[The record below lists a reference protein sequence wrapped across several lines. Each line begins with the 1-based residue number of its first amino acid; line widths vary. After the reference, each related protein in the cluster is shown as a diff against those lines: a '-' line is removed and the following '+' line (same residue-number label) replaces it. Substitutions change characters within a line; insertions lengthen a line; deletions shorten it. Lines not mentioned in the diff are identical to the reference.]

1 MAKITSIS
9 WVEKDDPMFTGK
21 FTVSSNNKKDKS
33 KAKQN
38 DKSNKAEKKE
48 LTKDKD

>member
-1 MAKITSIS
+1 MVKITSRS
-9 WVEKDDPMFTGK
+9 WVERDDPMFMGK

-38 DKSNKAEKKE
+38 DKLNKTEKKE
-48 LTKDKD
+48 LIKDKD

>member
-1 MAKITSIS
+1 MVKITSRS

-21 FTVSSNNKKDKS
+21 FTVSSSNKKDKS

-38 DKSNKAEKKE
+38 DELNKTEKKE
-48 LTKDKD
+48 LNKDKD

>member
-1 MAKITSIS
+1 
-9 WVEKDDPMFTGK
+9 MFTGK
-21 FTVSSNNKKDKS
+21 FTVSSNKKKDKS

-38 DKSNKAEKKE
+38 DKLNKTEKKE

>member
-1 MAKITSIS
+1 MAKITSRS

-21 FTVSSNNKKDKS
+21 FTVSSNNKNDKS

-38 DKSNKAEKKE
+38 DKLNKTEKKE